1 VSLELPMIRRV
12 VCENNKEGKSV
23 IVEDGPPKHERRDPN
38 NPGRRVCNLW
48 ATFGSPAPIGDP
60 DRSTEI
66 KGILPPPGGTVV
78 KIIDMPPEPK
88 ATAERDRTVAHAFSA
103 QAQEPGLRRRPET
116 GHPGMHETDT
126 VDYAVVLKGEIYAM
140 VDGGET
146 LLKEGDI
153 LIHRATNHA
162 WSNRS
167 SETCR
172 VLFVLVAATPK

>member
-1 VSLELPMIRRV
+1 MAAELPIIRRV
-12 VCENNKEGKSV
+12 VCEINNEGKSV
-23 IVEDGPPKHERRDPN
+23 IVEDGPPKHVRASPDR
-38 NPGRRVCNLW
+38 PGFRVCNLW
-48 ATFGSPAPIGDP
+48 ATFGSPASISDP

-66 KGILPPPGGTVV
+66 KGILPPPGGTIV
-78 KIIDMPPEPK
+78 KVIDMPPEPRDP
-88 ATAERDRTVAHAFSA
+88 AERDRMAHPVGP
-103 QAQEPGLRRRPET
+103 QAHEPGVRRRPAT

-126 VDYAVVLKGEIYAM
+126 IDYAVVLKGEVYAL

-167 SETCR
+167 DSICR
-172 VLFVLVAATPK
+172 VLFVLVAAK